1 MGYDSG
7 TVAAEICFVGDKN
20 MLLKSKDD
28 IGPQLSELNGLLR
41 RKLSTTQRSAIEK
54 EKAILQAGSRAEKGA
69 AFEIDFRLK
78 DHKEWVVILSKSGHI
93 RWTSRSICGKVLHDR
108 RVEWI
113 DMVSVIAHSPLRE
126 RPNRVNG
133 SAK

>member
-1 MGYDSG
+1 YRNPPNRAQAGYDSG
-7 TVAAEICFVGDKN
+7 TVVAEICFVGDKN

-78 DHKEWVVILSKSGHI
+78 DAKEWVVILSKSGHI
-93 RWTSRSICGKVLHDR
+93 R
-108 RVEWI
+108 
-113 DMVSVIAHSPLRE
+113 
-126 RPNRVNG
+126 
-133 SAK
+133 